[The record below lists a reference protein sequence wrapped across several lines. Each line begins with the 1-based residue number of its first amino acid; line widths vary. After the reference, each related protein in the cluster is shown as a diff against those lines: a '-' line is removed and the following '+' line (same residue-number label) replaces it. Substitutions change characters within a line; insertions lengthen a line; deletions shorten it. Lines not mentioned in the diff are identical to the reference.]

1 MPSHR
6 KVSFVVISFTQLER
20 IFCIKCS
27 CFFLIVEKILKKKVL
42 THRAKFFSFDSMATH
57 ILEKVGIFESLKK
70 AAVDPPLTQPYL
82 MMCCFDKSSA
92 DSIGDTI
99 RSTVKNAAWKL
110 LKSLL
115 AL

>member
-1 MPSHR
+1 
-6 KVSFVVISFTQLER
+6 
-20 IFCIKCS
+20 
-27 CFFLIVEKILKKKVL
+27 VEKILKKKVL